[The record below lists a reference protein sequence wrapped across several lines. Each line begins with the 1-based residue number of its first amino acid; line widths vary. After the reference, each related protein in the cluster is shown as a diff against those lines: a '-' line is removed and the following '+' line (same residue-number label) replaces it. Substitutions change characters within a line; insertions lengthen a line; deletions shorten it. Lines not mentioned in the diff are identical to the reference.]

1 MSLISQTDTVS
12 PDVMSMNAMPWDVS
26 SSEPAPLQQ
35 PAAAT
40 NLLPLRLLAP
50 GQTAL
55 IHEVLG
61 RVDQVHRLHELGLR
75 RGVQI
80 EMVRS
85 GSPCIVRLGGHKLCF
100 RADDL
105 MSVLVTPGVL
115 V

>member
-1 MSLISQTDTVS
+1 VRD
-12 PDVMSMNAMPWDVS
+12 P
-26 SSEPAPLQQ
+26 
-35 PAAAT
+35 
-40 NLLPLRLLAP
+40 LPLRLLPP
-50 GQTAL
+50 GQKAM

-61 RVDQVHRLHELGLR
+61 RVDQVHRLHELGLC

-85 GSPCIVRLGGHKLCF
+85 GSPCIVRLGGQKLCF

-105 MSVLVTPGVL
+105 LNVLVAPGVL